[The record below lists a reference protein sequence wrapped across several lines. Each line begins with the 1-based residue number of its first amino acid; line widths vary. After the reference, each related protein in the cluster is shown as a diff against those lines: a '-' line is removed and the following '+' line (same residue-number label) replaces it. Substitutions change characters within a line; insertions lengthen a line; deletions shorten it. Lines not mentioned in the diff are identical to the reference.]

1 MGKLIFICPMMECS
15 NVLVGKNKVLNIFAI
30 AAFVS
35 YYAFLF
41 KLGLL
46 LEISLNYHPGG

>member
-15 NVLVGKNKVLNIFAI
+15 KVLVGKNKVLNIFAI